1 MRLYFINSKEK
12 KCGVYQYGLRLWDT
26 IKKSELD
33 ISYFEIENE
42 TEFNNLDFKNVDI
55 LFFNWIEGGQSGPFG
70 WYTHNL
76 ANKIKTEYN
85 ITTITV
91 KHTDSMFSTT
101 FDYVVD

>member
-55 LFFNWIEGGQSGPFG
+55 FSASEFL
-70 WYTHNL
+70 T
-76 ANKIKTEYN
+76 ANKYDNPISAAEIIDATIMY
-85 ITTITV
+85 ITIG
-91 KHTDSMFSTT
+91 
-101 FDYVVD
+101 